1 MRLVST
7 FGPVLAACVAFSCR
21 APSSTSPSF
30 TNGPVVLVSVDTQ
43 TELQR
48 RLAATAPADASDPTA
63 SSRKLEVALDAFNER
78 AKARRGYIA
87 VDKPLYKPGETIWFR
102 AFDLTSASL
111 AGAERDIIT
120 FKLISPRG
128 SAVVEKRVLMDRGR
142 AANDFELAHG
152 MPGGEYTLV
161 ATSEAG
167 QMKAER
173 KVIVSSYQPPRIKK
187 KLEFLRKAY
196 GPGDT
201 VTATVELHRA
211 TGEAMATKVATG
223 LATLDGADLTRV
235 PITTDAA
242 GNAVVQF
249 TLPQTIRKGD
259 GLLTILVDDGGV
271 TESVQKRIPI
281 TLADISLSVYPEG
294 GDLVAGLPSRV
305 YFAAKNA
312 MDKPAD
318 IDAKV
323 TDDRGTT
330 VALLSSYHDGMGR
343 FELVPDPARRY
354 KIEITRPSGIAKTYP
369 IPAAKSDGCSLQAI
383 DDYASKRSDVR
394 VAVWC
399 TTDRDIVASA
409 VLRDKRVGTL
419 AAHVTASRPSV
430 LAFPMTTGAQGA
442 VRVTLFDDRLTAL
455 AERLVYR
462 NRGADLQIKLT
473 PDKPTYHPRDRVSL
487 AIEAKLPD
495 GSPAPMADVALS
507 VVDDTVLSFADDKQ
521 ATLLARLYLEADM
534 PGQKI
539 EEPNFYFGT
548 DAKAPAAIDLV
559 LGTNGW
565 RRFDWKPV
573 LSAPP
578 EKPIEETW
586 AYSGDLIGPKKKPG
600 SLRAKGAAAKKEPA
614 APGDPPA
621 DEGELVAI
629 EANVVKPADAKP
641 VAQARREPDNDD
653 EDPMPAKK
661 RKMARDDDEE
671 EMDALRAAAPAPMA
685 DEGGEMAMFGADMED
700 GEYLAAESPR
710 RTLAFDNRGFDVGTE
725 AGKHR
730 IQIRGKQQEEI
741 AGEQDPYGNLVEER
755 QFPVASYT
763 VDYTGPRTDFR
774 ETLLWAPH
782 IATDAS
788 GKATVTFSLSDE
800 VTSFKATAEAAAAGR
815 LGRGEALVQSKKP
828 VSLAVKLPLE
838 VTAGDHIRLPVTI
851 ANETDKP
858 YEASLTST
866 FGKAFKVTGGALPQA
881 ITLAPNERRS
891 TFYELDV
898 VGDGKVADDGKIT
911 LGVEAANLRD
921 DVEKT
926 IVVAPIGFP
935 QQVSLS
941 GTLSSTGAPLRREV
955 FIGDVMPGTM
965 NGMVTL
971 YPSPLATMVEG
982 TEAMIAEPGGC
993 FEQASSTN
1001 YPNIMILGYLEEN
1014 KAASPQIAEKANKAL
1029 DRGYKLL
1036 TGYETKTKGYEWFGG
1051 DPGHEALSAYGLMEF
1066 ADMKKVYGDVDN
1078 AMIKR
1083 TREWLR
1089 GRRDGSGGYKRN
1101 DRALDSFGRASAEVT
1116 DGYIT
1121 YALTEAGEKDLGM
1134 ELARQAQIATTTKD
1148 PYLMAMAAKSLVNA
1162 QPKDP
1167 TTAAAVKRLASLQAA
1182 DGSFKGATQ
1191 SITMSGGEAI
1201 EIESTAIA
1209 AMAMMSHSRDYLPQ
1223 VRKSIEWMNAHRSGF
1238 GGYGSTQS
1246 TVLALK
1252 ALTQYAKESRVTEA
1266 AGTVILRMDGK
1277 EVKRASYEKGH
1288 QGAIELP
1295 IGEYLH
1301 PGKNTIEITLESK
1314 ESLPYSGLVTW
1325 GSKVPASNPATKV
1338 SLETKLAAS
1347 SAKLGEGVHMDV
1359 RVTNT
1364 TNVGIPMTLARVGL
1378 PGGLTFQTWQLQE
1391 LRDKGVIDFYET
1403 RPREVILYFRSLAPN
1418 ATKDVPLELLANV
1431 PGTFTAPASR
1441 AYLYYTNEHKAWVAP
1456 TTIKV
1461 SP

>member
-7 FGPVLAACVAFSCR
+7 VGATLAACAAISCR
-21 APSSTSPSF
+21 AQSSTSPSF
-30 TNGPVVLVSVDTQ
+30 SNGPVVLVSMETQ

-48 RLAATAPADASDPTA
+48 YLSAQEPASAADPTSA
-63 SSRKLEVALDAFNER
+63 SRQLDVALDAFNDR

-87 VDKPLYKPGETIWFR
+87 VDKPLYKPGETVWFR
-102 AFDLTSASL
+102 AFDLASATL
-111 AGAERDIIT
+111 VGAERDIIT
-120 FKLISPRG
+120 FKLVSPRG
-128 SAVVEKRVLMDRGR
+128 STVQEKRVLVQKGA
-142 AANDFELAHG
+142 AANDFDLPAG

-161 ATSEAG
+161 ASTETG
-167 QMKAER
+167 LMKAER

-211 TGEAMATKVATG
+211 TGEAMATKVVTG
-223 LATLDGADLTRV
+223 LATLDGADLTRIPV
-235 PITTDAA
+235 ATDAA

-249 TLPQTIRKGD
+249 TLPSSIAKGD

-281 TLADISLSVYPEG
+281 TLADISLAVYPEG
-294 GDLVAGLPSRV
+294 GDLIAGLPSRV

-330 VALLSSYHDGMGR
+330 VALLQSYHDGMGR
-343 FELVPDPARRY
+343 FELVPDPARSY

-369 IPAAKSDGCSLQAI
+369 LPATKPEGCTLQSI
-383 DDYASKRSDVR
+383 DDFASKRDDLR

-399 TTDRDIVASA
+399 TRDQDVVASA
-409 VLRDKRVGTL
+409 SLRDKRVATL
-419 AAHVTASRPSV
+419 ATRVTAQRPSV
-430 LAFPMTTGAQGA
+430 LAFPMTAGAQGA
-442 VRVTLFDDRLTAL
+442 VRVTLFDERLNAR

-462 NRGADLQIKLT
+462 NRGADLKLELAA
-473 PDKPTYHPRDRVSL
+473 DKPTYNPRDRVTLSIL
-487 AIEAKLPD
+487 AKLPD
-495 GSPAPMADVALS
+495 GTPVPGADVALS

-521 ATLLARLYLEADM
+521 ATMLARLYLEAEM

-539 EEPNFYFGT
+539 EEPNFYFGS
-548 DAKAPAAIDLV
+548 DPKAPAAIDLV
-559 LGTNGW
+559 LGTHGW
-565 RRFDWKPV
+565 RRFEWKKV

-578 EKPIEETW
+578 EKPIEDTW
-586 AYSGDLIGPKKKPG
+586 AYTGDLLAPKKRPA
-600 SLRAKGAAAKKEPA
+600 SLRAKGAVAKNDPA
-614 APGDPPA
+614 AVEEPGGVAEPE
-621 DEGELVAI
+621 EGAVVAI
-629 EANVVKPADAKP
+629 DANLVQPRANVKRAEEKKKVARDA
-641 VAQARREPDNDD
+641 EEDNDGAEDFED
-653 EDPMPAKK
+653 EPRA
-661 RKMARDDDEE
+661 MA
-671 EMDALRAAAPAPMA
+671 LAPEPMA
-685 DEGGEMAMFGADMED
+685 DEMAELGGDVDVREV
-700 GEYLAAESPR
+700 YAAEAPR
-710 RTLAFDNRGFDVGTE
+710 RALAFDNRGFDVGVE
-725 AGKHR
+725 AGRHR
-730 IQIRGKQQEEI
+730 IVVRQKVEME
-741 AGEQDPYGNLVEER
+741 ATGEQDPYGNLVQER
-755 QFPVASYT
+755 QFPVASYAEG
-763 VDYTGPRTDFR
+763 YTGPRTDFR

-782 IATDAS
+782 VATDAT

-800 VTSFKATAEAAAAGR
+800 VTSFKAIAEGVAAGR

-851 ANETDKP
+851 ANETDRP
-858 YEASLTST
+858 YEANLSAT
-866 FGKAFKVTGGALPQA
+866 FGKAFKVTGGALPA
-881 ITLAPNERRS
+881 TISLAPNERRS

-898 VGDGKVADDGKIT
+898 VGDGKTAEDGKIA
-911 LGVEAANLRD
+911 LGVEAANLKD
-921 DVEKT
+921 DIEKT
-926 IVVAPIGFP
+926 IVVAPVGFP
-935 QQVSLS
+935 QQVSIS
-941 GTLSSTGAPLRREV
+941 GTLQGTVKREV

-1014 KAASPQIAEKANKAL
+1014 KAASPQIAEKANRAL

-1078 AMIKR
+1078 AMIQR
-1083 TREWLR
+1083 TRAWLR
-1089 GRRDGSGGYKRN
+1089 GRRDGAGGYKRN
-1101 DRALDSFGRASAEVT
+1101 GRALDSFGRASAEVT

-1134 ELARQAQIATTTKD
+1134 ELARQAEVATTTKD
-1148 PYLMAMAAKSLVNA
+1148 PYLMAMATKSLVNA
-1162 QPKDP
+1162 QPKSP
-1167 TTAAAVKRLASLQAA
+1167 ITAAAVKRLASMQSA
-1182 DGSFKGATQ
+1182 DGSFEGALQ
-1191 SITMSGGEAI
+1191 SITMSGGEAL

-1209 AMAMMSHSRDYLPQ
+1209 AMAMMSHGRELMPQ
-1223 VRKSIEWMNAHRSGF
+1223 VRKSIEWLNAHRNGM

-1252 ALTQYAKESRVTEA
+1252 AMTQYAKESRVTEA
-1266 AGTVILRMDGK
+1266 SGTVILRIDGK
-1277 EVKRASYEKGH
+1277 EVKRVSYAKGH
-1288 QGAIELP
+1288 QGAIELLV
-1295 IGEYLH
+1295 GEYLH
-1301 PGKNTIEITLESK
+1301 AGKNTIEITLESK
-1314 ESLPYSGLVTW
+1314 EPLPYSGLVTW

-1338 SLETKLAAS
+1338 ALETKLATQ
-1347 SAKLGEGVHMDV
+1347 SAKLGEGVRMDV

-1391 LRDKGVIDFYET
+1391 LRDKGIIDFYET
-1403 RPREVILYFRSLAPN
+1403 RPREVILYFRSLAPK
-1418 ATKDVPLELLANV
+1418 ASKDVPLELLASV
-1431 PGTFTAPASR
+1431 PGSFTAPASR

-1456 TTIKV
+1456 TTIRV
-1461 SP
+1461 AP